1 MTTYNFTALLDE
13 KVTRLFANLIL
24 THEQEVKLALSIIPS
39 LKTDRFFAKLK
50 FYQAEGGAM
59 RLHLPYDAG
68 LALAD
73 WANAKLE
80 TISCGQKPET
90 NDQSDICRALHIVT
104 LNLKHG
110 GEWLVFSSSNNLQSS
125 KI

>member
-1 MTTYNFTALLDE
+1 MTTHNFTALLDE

-24 THEQEVKLALSIIPS
+24 THEQEVKLALSSIPS

-104 LNLKHG
+104 LNLKHT
-110 GEWLVFSSSNNLQSS
+110 GEWLALGSTSSFQET
-125 KI
+125 